1 MNLHWREENQEG
13 DVGMAKKGRISVRH
27 LEQETK
33 KFLAPST
40 EKEKAI
46 IDAAIALIGERGVDG
61 ATTAEI
67 ARRAKVTE
75 KTLFRYFPSKQDLVR
90 RVLFPLLLQV
100 GLLRNWAA
108 FEALLRGTDAG
119 FKKWFVA
126 LETDR
131 FRTISRNPGLSRT
144 VLTEVLVNE
153 ELRGAMETVW
163 RQHIWR
169 PMVESLQALQASG
182 EVRKDIDAEVLARAI
197 HCMHVGYFMARHV
210 FAPDRGWDDAS
221 QIEKMADL
229 LARGS
234 STVRRSARARRLPA
248 AE

>member
-1 MNLHWREENQEG
+1 MTGTSVKRSKKATA
-13 DVGMAKKGRISVRH
+13 DMAKKARISVRH
-27 LEQETK
+27 LEQETR

-46 IDAAIALIGERGVDG
+46 IEAAITLIGERGVDG

-100 GLLRNWAA
+100 GLMRNWEA
-108 FEALLRGTDAG
+108 FEALLRGTGAG

-131 FRTISRNPGLSRT
+131 FRTISRNPGLART
-144 VLTEVLVNE
+144 VLTELLVND
-153 ELRGAMETVW
+153 ELREAMETVW

-169 PMVESLQALQASG
+169 PMVESLEALQVSG
-182 EVRKDIDAEVLARAI
+182 AVRKDIKAEVLARAI
-197 HCMHVGYFMARHV
+197 HCLHVGYVMTRYV
-210 FAPDRGWDDAS
+210 FVPDRGWDDAD
-221 QIEKMADL
+221 QIDKMADI

-234 STVRRSARARRLPA
+234 STARRAASRRLPA

>member
-1 MNLHWREENQEG
+1 
-13 DVGMAKKGRISVRH
+13 MARKTRISVRH

-33 KFLAPST
+33 KFLAPAT

-46 IDAAIALIGERGVDG
+46 IEAAIALIGERGVDG

-100 GLLRNWAA
+100 GLMRNWEA
-108 FEALLRGTDAG
+108 FEALLRGTGAG
-119 FKKWFVA
+119 FRRWFIA

-131 FRTISRNPGLSRT
+131 FRTISRNPNLART
-144 VLTEVLVNE
+144 VLTELLVNE
-153 ELRGAMETVW
+153 ELREAMETVW

-169 PMVESLQALQASG
+169 PMVESLQVLQASG
-182 EVRKDIDAEVLARAI
+182 AVRKEINPEVLARAI
-197 HCMHVGYFMARHV
+197 HCLHVGYFMARYMFV
-210 FAPDRGWDDAS
+210 PDRVWNDAD
-221 QIEKMADL
+221 QIDKMADIL
-229 LARGS
+229 SRGS
-234 STVRRSARARRLPA
+234 STARRPSQAKRLPA